1 MLKKAFPW
9 ARLYTLRQP
18 VQFDELG
25 EILEEIWA
33 SHSQRRQSAPPAI
46 VDGLVGASSHIAEIT
61 KLVERVAPSAATVL
75 ITGESGTGK
84 EVVARR
90 IHRLSGRKGQFVAIN
105 CGAIPEQLLE
115 SELFGYERGAFT
127 GALSRRIGRFELA
140 HGGTLFLDEI
150 GDMPMPMQVKLLRVL
165 QEHVI
170 ERVGGTESIPVDV
183 RIVAATHRDLPRR
196 IEEGLFREDLYYR
209 LNVFPIEI
217 PPLRERPEDIP
228 PLVQEMIA
236 RIHDRYGV
244 RVYFTDDAMAVLRAY
259 SWPGNARE
267 LGNLIERLAVI
278 RPDATIDAAMLPWPL
293 RPQDD
298 ARADELEDAPATGA
312 AALPPSGLDLKA
324 HLADVE
330 REIIRAALERSGG
343 VVQRAAEELGL
354 RRTTLVEK
362 INRHGLRARD
372 AGDDGNDAD
381 VPGRK
386 SGEATV

>member
-1 MLKKAFPW
+1 MLSKAFPW

-25 EILEEIWA
+25 ELLEEIWA
-33 SHSQRRQSAPPAI
+33 AHSPRRQPGDAHVA
-46 VDGLVGASSHIAEIT
+46 DGLVGESRHIARIT
-61 KLVERVAPSAATVL
+61 TLIERVATSGATVL

-90 IHRLSGRKGQFVAIN
+90 IHHLSGRKGQFVAIN

-127 GALSRRIGRFELA
+127 GAVARRIGRFELA

-170 ERVGGTESIPVDV
+170 ERVGGTESIEVDV

-228 PLVQEMIA
+228 PLVHEMIGRMHA
-236 RIHDRYGV
+236 RYGV
-244 RVYFTDDAMAVLRAY
+244 RLHFTNDAMAALSAY

-267 LGNLIERLAVI
+267 LGNFIERLAVI
-278 RPDATIDAAMLPWPL
+278 RPHARIDADALPWPF
-293 RPQDD
+293 RQDEP
-298 ARADELEDAPATGA
+298 ADEA
-312 AALPPSGLDLKA
+312 AAAEEIVAPPGHSLPAEGLDLKA
-324 HLADVE
+324 HLAGVE
-330 REIIRAALERSGG
+330 RDLISAALERAGG
-343 VVQRAAEELGL
+343 VVQRAADELGV

-362 INRHGLRARD
+362 INRYGLRVRD
-372 AGDDGNDAD
+372 AALAEDRD
-381 VPGRK
+381 
-386 SGEATV
+386 E